1 MIVWNT
7 MVEKADKVL
16 KAVNNELAIKGIKI
30 DGVVE
35 PFNNGREKGMV
46 LKIYDSY
53 NPEIDL
59 CIWVYLP
66 KNRLTNNEMN
76 ILVGHHCDC
85 LSCDAWN
92 KVLPSKT
99 ISNKVARAMHNEA
112 REYITNVIEDYLNKN
127 LNVSLNI

>member
-76 ILVGHHCDC
+76 KL
-85 LSCDAWN
+85 
-92 KVLPSKT
+92 LPSKT